1 MLGLR
6 FGAAVLASWQISSS
20 LVCVLAEQGTV
31 VQQGEG
37 WSVLQYKDGGKY
49 VVVHAQGRFR
59 KCCNSW
65 FQFLSC
71 ALSLTGVDHRYCYY
85 DGTFTLTGTSESDPS
100 DTTCAPTI
108 VYDGTRVW
116 ATVQP
121 GDAKTVWNIKGGG
134 KESGDICFHEG
145 CILITPASGE
155 PGYLAPITPAS
166 FDDYGEVDTISEATM
181 EVVEEKSYWEFY
193 GFTDEI
199 DCLLIDLVS
208 RNQEITDGRGGIGVT
223 YDYAGNLGDCKGRVP
238 FQYVSVDPAPW
249 RLTPNYDGSGES
261 EDGDSTGDYL
271 VSGGDEDYTGD
282 YLVSGG
288 EDETGADSED
298 NAPVSG
304 TTAESNS
311 TAAGAQ
317 SKPGKQPV
325 VTGPSTSKNGT
336 SNTTTASSAVHSV
349 GAGVVTAM
357 MMVMMSTA
365 V

>member
-1 MLGLR
+1 
-6 FGAAVLASWQISSS
+6 
-20 LVCVLAEQGTV
+20 
-31 VQQGEG
+31 
-37 WSVLQYKDGGKY
+37 
-49 VVVHAQGRFR
+49 
-59 KCCNSW
+59 
-65 FQFLSC
+65 
-71 ALSLTGVDHRYCYY
+71 
-85 DGTFTLTGTSESDPS
+85 
-100 DTTCAPTI
+100 
-108 VYDGTRVW
+108 
-116 ATVQP
+116 
-121 GDAKTVWNIKGGG
+121 
-134 KESGDICFHEG
+134 
-145 CILITPASGE
+145 
-155 PGYLAPITPAS
+155 
-166 FDDYGEVDTISEATM
+166 M

-193 GFTDEI
+193 FFTDEI

-208 RNQEITDGRGGIGVT
+208 RNQEITDGRLRGIGVES
-223 YDYAGNLGDCKGRVP
+223 AFIRNLGDCKGRVP
-238 FQYVSVDPAPW
+238 FQYVVDDPAAW

-261 EDGDSTGDYL
+261 EDGDYIVIDDY
-271 VSGGDEDYTGD
+271 D

>member
-6 FGAAVLASWQISSS
+6 FGAAERVLASWQILSS

-37 WSVLQYKDGGKY
+37 WSVLQYKDGGRY
-49 VVVHAQGRFR
+49 VVVHRDAFGNAAILLVSLLRT
-59 KCCNSW
+59 
-65 FQFLSC
+65 
-71 ALSLTGVDHRYCYY
+71 LSLSDGRRPSTVDHRYCYY

-100 DTTCAPTI
+100 DPTCAPTI

-121 GDAKTVWNIKGGG
+121 ADARPVWHIKGGG
-134 KESGDICFHEG
+134 KASGN
-145 CILITPASGE
+145 ILITPASGE

-181 EVVEEKSYWEFY
+181 EVVEENSYWEFY

-208 RNQEITDGRGGIGVT
+208 RNQEITDGRGGIGVK

-261 EDGDSTGDYL
+261 EDGDYIVIDDY
-271 VSGGDEDYTGD
+271 D

-336 SNTTTASSAVHSV
+336 SNTTTASSALDSV
-349 GAGVVTAM
+349 GAGVVTSM
-357 MMVMMSTA
+357 MMMMMSTA